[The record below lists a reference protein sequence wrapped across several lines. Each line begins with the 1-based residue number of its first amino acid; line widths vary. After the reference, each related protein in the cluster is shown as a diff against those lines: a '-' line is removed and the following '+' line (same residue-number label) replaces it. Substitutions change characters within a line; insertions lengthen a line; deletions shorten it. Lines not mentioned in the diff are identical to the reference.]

1 MNHTS
6 GFKKT
11 PNIRAAR
18 LRKTFWALN
27 IVTLVIDLPWMFLPV
42 PYLLFS
48 ILSLLPLPICLALY
62 CIFPQNVTLAGAKK
76 VTEDQASCLLVMGV
90 AVIFPLIRALDEF
103 HVLQW
108 APLVMLSCLSAAV
121 FSAIVLPLTREWR
134 EKTALLMTL
143 LFVLALY
150 SAATILHINYIAE
163 GDVPQQQTAI
173 VLDHSYEQ
181 SGKTTK
187 YYLTLKAENGKRVQI
202 RVDSDCYSTT
212 NDGDTLN
219 ISLHDGALGVPFLLI
234 E

>member
-27 IVTLVIDLPWMFLPV
+27 IVTLVIDLPWMFFEV

-121 FSAIVLPLTREWR
+121 FSAIVLPLTKEWR
-134 EKTALLMTL
+134 EKTALLLTL
-143 LFVLALY
+143 LFILVLY
-150 SAATILHINYIAE
+150 SAAAILQINYLAE
-163 GDVPQQQTAI
+163 RDAPPQQTAI
-173 VLDHSYEQ
+173 VLDQSCEQ

-187 YYLTLKAENGKRVQI
+187 YYLTLKTEAGKRVQI
-202 RVDSDCYSTT
+202 RVDSDQYRDT
-212 NDGDTLN
+212 NVGDTLA
-219 ISLHDGALGVPFLLI
+219 ISLHDGALWIPFLLI